1 VTRARD
7 IADQQDNLGG
17 AVPPFAAGKNFVI
30 NGGMDI
36 WQRGTTLS
44 FGAFDPR
51 YLADRWLF
59 FVGTAGNTISQETTT
74 VPAGARYAY
83 KYTSTA
89 AGGTFGVYQGIETA
103 NTLPLVGKTV
113 TLQAQVTGTTGK
125 TVAVYLYSSTGV
137 DTTPISVTTVVA
149 NSADVALT
157 SGTFSTITITATIP
171 SNVRTLKVGVIS
183 GGTFANTEHVIFGNV
198 QLEIGSVATPFS
210 RAGGSIGG
218 ELALC
223 QRYYYRTYGAYTGQ
237 YNAIP
242 LTGYGSSSTS
252 VWCPIQH
259 PVKMRVTPYA
269 LDYANIGF
277 YAFRT
282 AGNFQGGTWTLNTSS
297 PDASCLNYATTGI
310 TANDVGVVNNAIAG
324 TNTSYFGLT
333 AEL

>member
-1 VTRARD
+1 MTRARD

-17 AVPPFAAGKNFVI
+17 AVAPFVAGKNFVI

-36 WQRGTTLS
+36 WQRATTLS

-137 DTTPISVTTVVA
+137 DTSPISVTTVVA
-149 NSADVALT
+149 NSSDVALT
-157 SGTFSTITITATIP
+157 SGTFSTITLTATVP

-183 GGTFANTEHVIFGNV
+183 GNTFANTEHVIFGNV
-198 QLEIGSVATPFS
+198 QLELGSVATPFA

-223 QRYYYRTYGAYTGQ
+223 QRYYFRETQTNDSYVAVGGAINGTTVI
-237 YNAIP
+237 IP
-242 LTGYGSSSTS
+242 L
-252 VWCPIQH
+252 
-259 PVKMRVTPYA
+259 RTPTLRLNPQVA
-269 LDYANIGF
+269 EFNNMAIKDG
-277 YAFRT
+277 
-282 AGNFQGGTWTLNTSS
+282 AGASYQGGTYAVLGGQSSQNGSLILYTHTSS
-297 PDASCLNYATTGI
+297 VFTLGRTYFFGA
-310 TANDVGVVNNAIAG
+310 ANAVSNPYWAVGC
-324 TNTSYFGLT
+324 
-333 AEL
+333 EL